1 VNLSELRTALQERRE
16 DYSQSDAKLNR
27 RINQAYL
34 SICSRRRWGWL
45 RRRHTQTTY
54 ASFFHAN
61 TGADSNTPSASA
73 VYVVGTE
80 NGKRTIAISQH
91 ANTPVTTMGKL
102 VRIDNDFYR
111 VMNINATGT
120 KWTLDRQLRCAQT
133 IASGATANHS
143 IKILFTEVALPVGS
157 LSVVESTLFKGGSTT
172 YGTPLSMGAISPES
186 MSHLDLDVEGRPT
199 RFATVRKEPIP
210 APRITPTLAASAGS
224 TLPLGKYT
232 YWYTYVDKQTGA
244 ESAKGPSSSV
254 TLEVSNVQHITVGT
268 PSPDQ
273 ARKDFNLRL
282 YRSTVDGTAAYLLE
296 DPASTSISGFVDSIT
311 DDYLSIPGP
320 NSSSTL
326 FMQLYPVP
334 DSEYEIQSLIQIEP
348 SPMADDNDFPIFD
361 SQFHGVILDGAEALM
376 LEAADEQGRA
386 NQARQR
392 YEMGIARMI
401 QLDRLNMQQSVVFSG
416 KRQVRGSATW
426 WYGALKT

>member
-1 VNLSELRTALQERRE
+1 MNLSELRTALQERRE

-54 ASFFHAN
+54 SSFFHAN
-61 TGADSNTPSASA
+61 TGADSNTPSPNGI
-73 VYVVGTE
+73 YVVGTE
-80 NGKRTIAISQH
+80 NGKRTITISQY
-91 ANTPVTTMGKL
+91 ANTPLTAMGKL

-111 VMNINATGT
+111 VMNISATGE
-120 KWTLDRQLRCAQT
+120 KWTLDRRLRCAQT
-133 IASGATANHS
+133 IDSGATANHS
-143 IKILFTEVALPVGS
+143 IKILYTEVALPVGS
-157 LSVVESTLFKGGSTT
+157 LSVVESTLFRGGSTT
-172 YGTPLSMGAISPES
+172 YGTPLSMGAISPEG

-210 APRITPTLAASAGS
+210 APRIAPTLAASTGS

-254 TLEVSNVQHITVGT
+254 TLSVSGVQHVTVGN
-268 PSPDQ
+268 DQ
-273 ARKDFNLRL
+273 ARQDFDLRL
-282 YRSTVDGTAAYLLE
+282 YRSTVDSTAAYLLD
-296 DPASTSISGFVDSIT
+296 DPTSPSISGFVDSIT

-348 SPMADDNDFPIFD
+348 IPLADDNDFPIFD

-392 YEMGIARMI
+392 YEMGIARMV
-401 QLDRLNMQQSVVFSG
+401 QLDRLNMQQSVTFGG
-416 KRQVRGSATW
+416 KREVRGSATW